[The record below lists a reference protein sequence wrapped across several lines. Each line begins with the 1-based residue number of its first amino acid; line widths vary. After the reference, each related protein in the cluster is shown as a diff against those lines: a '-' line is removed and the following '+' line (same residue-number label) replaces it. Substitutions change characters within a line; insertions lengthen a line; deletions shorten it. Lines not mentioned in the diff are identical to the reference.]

1 VRSSEVLTLQPHGVN
16 LQHKVLGLLD
26 TAVYS
31 DAVNIGMSHG
41 SVV

>member
-1 VRSSEVLTLQPHGVN
+1 VRNSEVLTLQPHGVN
-16 LQHKVLGLLD
+16 LEHKFLEQD

-31 DAVNIGMSHG
+31 DAVNIVMSHG